1 LQTETEDGM
10 ENVIESEKENAI
22 AERTLVLR

>member
-10 ENVIESEKENAI
+10 ENEMESEMENAI